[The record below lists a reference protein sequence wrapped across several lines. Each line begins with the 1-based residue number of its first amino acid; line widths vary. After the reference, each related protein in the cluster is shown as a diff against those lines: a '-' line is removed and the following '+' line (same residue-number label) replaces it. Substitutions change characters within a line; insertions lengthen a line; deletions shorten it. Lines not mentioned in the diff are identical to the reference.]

1 MSLGKL
7 LQSILQ
13 LFPFWQQIV
22 EIFHYCHSPTQLW
35 QVSSLV
41 SYFQATEVFGPSE
54 VGALPVRRCRRAAWQ
69 MLVATKIIVLFSF
82 FLSSS
87 FFLYLI
93 TFLPEGI
100 VLEIFR

>member
-1 MSLGKL
+1 MGLNNTHQEQETEST
-7 LQSILQ
+7 
-13 LFPFWQQIV
+13 QI
-22 EIFHYCHSPTQLW
+22 I
-35 QVSSLV
+35 
-41 SYFQATEVFGPSE
+41 GPSE
-54 VGALPVRRCRRAAWQ
+54 VRALPVRRCRRAAWQ

-100 VLEIFR
+100 VLRIFL